1 MAINGKKYS
10 WEDITI
16 KLPHGTLVDVDS
28 IDYSDKKEKEAI
40 YGKGSN
46 PQGYGTG
53 NYSAEG
59 KLSLRKEEF
68 DKLVDHAKQ
77 NGGSLYGLKPFTI
90 TVAYANEDQQT
101 VTDTLQSCTITE
113 ISGGSKQGD
122 KDVKRDISLAI
133 LDGIK
138 WNDLDANP
146 EKKS

>member
-1 MAINGKKYS
+1 MPINGKKYS

-16 KLPHGTLVDVDS
+16 KLPHGTLIDVDS
-28 IDYSDKKEKEAI
+28 IEYGDKIEKEAL

-46 PQGYGTG
+46 AQGYGLG

-59 KLSLRKEEF
+59 KLSLRREEF
-68 DKLVDHAKQ
+68 EKLIAHAKQ

-90 TVAYANEDQQT
+90 TVAYAKDGDQT
-101 VTDTLQSCTITE
+101 TMDTLKSCSFTE
-113 ISGGSKQGD
+113 TSSSSKQGD
-122 KDVKRDISLAI
+122 KEVKVDLSFLI

-146 EKKS
+146 EKK